1 MLTRVFRNL
10 LAEGFCSKG
19 ENGEDEE
26 EDGDDGDVGEG
37 TGMGE
42 GYGED
47 DVSEQIEDE
56 EQVAGLKDEEEL
68 PPDPNKQDEK
78 KKDDEG
84 MCLKIEKIEKS
95 EGAAREW
102 STVVIVIVIFIC

>member
-84 MCLKIEKIEKS
+84 MY
-95 EGAAREW
+95 
-102 STVVIVIVIFIC
+102 TVYIFFSFKRQYSKKN